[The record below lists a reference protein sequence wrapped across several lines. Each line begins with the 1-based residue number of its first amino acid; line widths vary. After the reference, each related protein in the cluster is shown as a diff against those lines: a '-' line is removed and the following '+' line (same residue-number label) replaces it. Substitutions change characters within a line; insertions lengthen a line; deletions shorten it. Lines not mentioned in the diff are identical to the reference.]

1 MKWPPRREQKDLHE
15 VRGDSDL
22 YQDRANEHYQTRVKD
37 SLHPPMIANHSTSTL
52 ELVRAYH
59 ERTKHHFDRYASGP
73 DFLDWEQQ
81 PNPFRQFESAPQI
94 KLPLEF
100 EKLPEPG
107 LNSLSKLQPQLAIK
121 DWGLTEISSLL
132 RFSMGLAAW
141 KVYGPDRWSLRCNPS
156 SGNLHPTETY
166 LLVSGLKS
174 LKDGVYHYAPYPHA
188 LELRGET
195 GSAVQSQ
202 PQILLAFSSIAW
214 REAWKYGERAYRY
227 VQLDIGHA
235 IGALAYSAAALGCC
249 LQRLPVS
256 RGELAKL
263 LGLDR
268 QEDFKD
274 AEDEYPDLIFR
285 LQEQP
290 DPTADSSRADEI
302 ELPTTSQWHG
312 NANRLSQQPSH
323 HWPLI
328 DELEQPLMACP
339 PCRQAPLEESIPA
352 PASVPDQPIHQIILQ
367 RRSAQAFNGKSILQQ
382 SHFYQILDH
391 CLPRAIEQPW
401 KSWPY
406 QPRIHLL
413 LFVHRVEGL
422 SPGLYLL
429 PRSQQALPW
438 LKQNLDEDFSW
449 QAIEACPAHIPLHQL
464 VSTEVKKAARAL
476 SCHQDIAASSFFS
489 LGMLAEFD
497 TALQASGPLAYPEL
511 FWEAGLIGQVLYL
524 QAEAH
529 GVRGTGI
536 GCFFDDAV
544 HQIAGV
550 KDSGLQS
557 LYHFTVGE
565 AKPDNR
571 LQTLPAYH
579 HLGR

>member
-1 MKWPPRREQKDLHE
+1 
-15 VRGDSDL
+15 
-22 YQDRANEHYQTRVKD
+22 
-37 SLHPPMIANHSTSTL
+37 MIANHSTATL

-59 ERTKHHFDRYASGP
+59 ERTKHHFDRYAAGP
-73 DFLDWEQQ
+73 EYLDWEQQ
-81 PNPFRQFESAPQI
+81 PNPFREFDSAPLI
-94 KLPLEF
+94 KLPLDF
-100 EKLPEPG
+100 EELPEAG
-107 LNSLSKLQPQLAIK
+107 FNSLNTRQPQLAVK

-166 LLVSGLKS
+166 ILVSGLKS
-174 LKDGVYHYAPYPHA
+174 LKDGIYHYAPYPHA
-188 LELRGET
+188 LELRAET
-195 GSAVQSQ
+195 GSASANQ

-235 IGALAYSAAALGCC
+235 IGALAYSAAALGVC
-249 LQRLPVS
+249 LQRLPLS
-256 RGELAKL
+256 RSELARL

-274 AEDEYPDLIFR
+274 AENEYPDLIFR
-285 LQEQP
+285 LREPP
-290 DPTADSSRADEI
+290 DRASDLSSGDGMQLPTAN
-302 ELPTTSQWHG
+302 QWHG
-312 NANRLSQQPSH
+312 TANRLSQQPSH
-323 HWPLI
+323 QWPLI
-328 DELEQPLMACP
+328 DELEHPLMACP
-339 PCRQAPLEESIPA
+339 PCRQLPLAESFPEPA
-352 PASVPDQPIHQIILQ
+352 RGPDQPIHQIILQ
-367 RRSAQAFNGKSILQQ
+367 RRSAQAFNGKSILPL

-391 CLPRAIEQPW
+391 CLPRATEHPW

-413 LFVHRVEGL
+413 LFVHRVDGL

-429 PRSQQALPW
+429 PRSQQALPL
-438 LKQNLDEDFSW
+438 LKQCLDEDFSW
-449 QAIEACPAHIPLHQL
+449 QPVEGCPAHILLHQL
-464 VSTEVKKAARAL
+464 VTTEVKKAARAL

-529 GVRGTGI
+529 GIRGTGI

-544 HQIAGV
+544 HQVAGI
-550 KDSGLQS
+550 KESGLQS

-579 HLGR
+579 HLGS

>member
-1 MKWPPRREQKDLHE
+1 
-15 VRGDSDL
+15 
-22 YQDRANEHYQTRVKD
+22 
-37 SLHPPMIANHSTSTL
+37 MIANHSNSTL

-59 ERTKHHFDRYASGP
+59 ERTKHHFDRYAAGP
-73 DFLDWEQQ
+73 EYLDWEQQ
-81 PNPFRQFESAPQI
+81 PNPFRLFEAAPQI
-94 KLPLEF
+94 KLPLDFDE
-100 EKLPEPG
+100 LPEPG
-107 LNSLSKLQPQLAIK
+107 LASLSTLQSQLALK

-174 LKDGVYHYAPYPHA
+174 LKNGVYHYAPYPHA
-188 LELRGET
+188 LELRAET
-195 GSAVQSQ
+195 GSASQSQ

-235 IGALAYSAAALGCC
+235 IGALAYSAAALGYY
-249 LQRLPVS
+249 LRRLPVS
-256 RGELAKL
+256 RQELAKL
-263 LGLDR
+263 LGFNR

-274 AEDEYPDLIFR
+274 AEVEYPDLIFR

-290 DPTADSSRADEI
+290 DQTADLSGAEKTQ
-302 ELPTTSQWHG
+302 LPTTSQWHG
-312 NANRLSQQPSH
+312 TANRLSQQPSH

-328 DELEQPLMACP
+328 DELEQPLMECP
-339 PCRQAPLEESIPA
+339 PCRQSPLAETIPA
-352 PASVPDQPIHQIILQ
+352 PARAPDRPIRQIILQ
-367 RRSAQAFNGKSILQQ
+367 RRSAQAFNGKSSLPL
-382 SHFYQILDH
+382 SHFYRILDH
-391 CLPRAIEQPW
+391 CLPRANEQPW

-413 LFVHRVEGL
+413 LFVHRVEEL

-429 PRSQQALPW
+429 PRSPQALPG
-438 LKQNLDEDFSW
+438 LKQSLDKDFSW
-449 QAIEACPAHIPLHQL
+449 QPIESCPAHILLHQL

-497 TALQASGPLAYPEL
+497 TALQAFGPLAYPEL

-529 GVRGTGI
+529 AVRGTGI

-550 KDSGLQS
+550 TDSGLQS

>member
-1 MKWPPRREQKDLHE
+1 
-15 VRGDSDL
+15 
-22 YQDRANEHYQTRVKD
+22 
-37 SLHPPMIANHSTSTL
+37 MIANHSNSTL

-59 ERTKHHFDRYASGP
+59 ERTKHHFDRYAAGP
-73 DFLDWEQQ
+73 EYLDWEQQ
-81 PNPFRQFESAPQI
+81 PNPFRLFEAAPQI
-94 KLPLEF
+94 KLPLDFDE
-100 EKLPEPG
+100 LPEPG
-107 LNSLSKLQPQLAIK
+107 LASLSTLQSQLALK

-174 LKDGVYHYAPYPHA
+174 LKNGVYHYAPYPHA
-188 LELRGET
+188 LELRAET
-195 GSAVQSQ
+195 GSASQSQ

-235 IGALAYSAAALGCC
+235 IGALAYSAAALGYY
-249 LQRLPVS
+249 LRRLPVS
-256 RGELAKL
+256 RQELAKL
-263 LGLDR
+263 LGFNR

-274 AEDEYPDLIFR
+274 AEVEYPDLIFR

-290 DPTADSSRADEI
+290 DQTADLSGAEKTQ
-302 ELPTTSQWHG
+302 LPTTSQWHG
-312 NANRLSQQPSH
+312 TANRLSQQPSH

-328 DELEQPLMACP
+328 DELEQPLMECP
-339 PCRQAPLEESIPA
+339 PCRQSPLAETIPA
-352 PASVPDQPIHQIILQ
+352 PARAPDRPIRQIILQ
-367 RRSAQAFNGKSILQQ
+367 RRSAQAFNGKSSLPL
-382 SHFYQILDH
+382 SHFYRILDH
-391 CLPRAIEQPW
+391 CLPRANEQPW

-413 LFVHRVEGL
+413 LFVHRVEEL

-429 PRSQQALPW
+429 PRSPQALPG
-438 LKQNLDEDFSW
+438 LKQSLDKDFSW
-449 QAIEACPAHIPLHQL
+449 QPIESCPAHILLHQL

-497 TALQASGPLAYPEL
+497 TALQAFGPLAYPEL

-529 GVRGTGI
+529 AVRGTGI

-550 KDSGLQS
+550 TDSGLQS

-571 LQTLPAYH
+571 LQTLPAYY

>member
-1 MKWPPRREQKDLHE
+1 
-15 VRGDSDL
+15 
-22 YQDRANEHYQTRVKD
+22 
-37 SLHPPMIANHSTSTL
+37 MIANHSNSTL

-59 ERTKHHFDRYASGP
+59 ERTKHHFDRYAAGP
-73 DFLDWEQQ
+73 EYLDWEQQ
-81 PNPFRQFESAPQI
+81 PNPFRLFEAAPQI
-94 KLPLEF
+94 KLPLDFDE
-100 EKLPEPG
+100 LPEPG
-107 LNSLSKLQPQLAIK
+107 LASLSTLQSQLALK

-174 LKDGVYHYAPYPHA
+174 LKNGVYHYAPYPHA
-188 LELRGET
+188 LELRAET
-195 GSAVQSQ
+195 GSASQSQ

-235 IGALAYSAAALGCC
+235 IGALAYSAAALGYY
-249 LQRLPVS
+249 LRRLPVS
-256 RGELAKL
+256 RQELAKL
-263 LGLDR
+263 LGFNR

-274 AEDEYPDLIFR
+274 AEVEYPDLIFR

-290 DPTADSSRADEI
+290 DQTADLSGAEKTQ
-302 ELPTTSQWHG
+302 LPTTSQWHG
-312 NANRLSQQPSH
+312 TANRLSQQPSH

-328 DELEQPLMACP
+328 DELEQPLMECP
-339 PCRQAPLEESIPA
+339 PCRQSPLAETIPA
-352 PASVPDQPIHQIILQ
+352 PAKAPDRPIRQIILQ
-367 RRSAQAFNGKSILQQ
+367 RRSAQAFNGKSSLPL
-382 SHFYQILDH
+382 SHFYRILDH
-391 CLPRAIEQPW
+391 CLPRANEQPW

-413 LFVHRVEGL
+413 LFVHRVEEL

-429 PRSQQALPW
+429 PRSPQALPG
-438 LKQNLDEDFSW
+438 LKQSLDKDFSW
-449 QAIEACPAHIPLHQL
+449 QPIESCPAHILLHQL

-497 TALQASGPLAYPEL
+497 TALQAFGPLAYPEL

-529 GVRGTGI
+529 AVRGTGI

-550 KDSGLQS
+550 TDSELQS